1 MIAVN
6 AREEKSAKSIRI
18 SMKLK
23 SKAVAAA
30 LNSPLARKRS
40 QNHPGDWSKIKYSN
54 MEVR

>member
-23 SKAVAAA
+23 SKAVAVA
-30 LNSPLARKRS
+30 LNSPLACKRS
-40 QNHPGDWSKIKYSN
+40 RNHPGDWSKIN
-54 MEVR
+54 LQQ